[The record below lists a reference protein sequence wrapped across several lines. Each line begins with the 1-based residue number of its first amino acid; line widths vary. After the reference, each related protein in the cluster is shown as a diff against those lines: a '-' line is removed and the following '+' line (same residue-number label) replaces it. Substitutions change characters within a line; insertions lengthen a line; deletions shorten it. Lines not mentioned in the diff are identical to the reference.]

1 LGLKNGICR
10 VRLSALY
17 GLNDSLDGE
26 TLSNELTRLL
36 RVTKGGKINP
46 DLSVHCLKLL
56 SSGARLGTGLASRGL
71 ASLGCSFI
79 LTGWKPIE
87 IKPETFVV
95 NDVLLHLL
103 NVSTA

>member
-26 TLSNELTRLL
+26 TLSNELTGLL

-95 NDVLLHLL
+95 NDILLHLL
-103 NVSTA
+103 NISTA